1 MHEIA
6 VQMAGAYTEPM
17 DIISKEFSQDL
28 NRHLAL
34 FASKADETYTLD
46 TLITD
51 ADFTNGVVTALSTL
65 AAGTGVT
72 RIVNPAD
79 PTKLV
84 FVSVTEEAANVR
96 EACAELAR
104 AAAGIDEL
112 VLASPVSDVADAV
125 EGALLGAYVF
135 DEYKEPKKAP
145 LGALVLA
152 VDDEAAVTRG
162 SVIAEAAN
170 RVRDL
175 VNLAPNELYPEVL
188 AQIAQDEA
196 TAAGCTVTI
205 YREEELEEIG
215 AAGIIHVGRGSKN
228 LPRLVRIEWAPEGAP
243 EETIALVGKGI
254 TFDTGGYSLKPS
266 NFMTDMK
273 TDMGGAAT
281 VLQTLIAAARLG
293 VQKKVVGWMCIA
305 ENMVSGIAAH
315 PDDVITYRNGTS
327 VEINNTDAEGRLVLA
342 DGLLMASAE
351 GSETIIDIAT
361 LTGAQMVALG
371 ERTTGI
377 MGTDY
382 AKELAQVA
390 NHVGEP
396 AWHMPLPEHL
406 RESLDSDVADM
417 KNSGS
422 RYGGMLVAGL
432 FLKEFVDAPNWAHV
446 DIAGPS
452 FNRGKPYGVMPKGAT
467 GVMVRTLLAAVER

>member
-1 MHEIA
+1 M
-6 VQMAGAYTEPM
+6 TE
-17 DIISKEFSQDL
+17 IISQEFTPDL
-28 NRHLAL
+28 SRNLAL
-34 FASKADETYTLD
+34 FASKDGESYTLNTLIDDETFTSGVVTKLD
-46 TLITD
+46 TLKPGI
-51 ADFTNGVVTALSTL
+51 GVARL
-65 AAGTGVT
+65 
-72 RIVNPAD
+72 VNPVDA
-79 PTKLV
+79 TKLV
-84 FVSVTEEAANVR
+84 FVVVTDSTVTVR
-96 EACAELAR
+96 DAFGELAR
-104 AAAGIDEL
+104 CAAGVTQLHVATAIDA
-112 VLASPVSDVADAV
+112 VTDAV

-145 LGALVLA
+145 LGTLVLP
-152 VDDEAAVTRG
+152 VDDHDAVARG
-162 SVIAEAAN
+162 EILAEAGN

-175 VNLAPNELYPEVL
+175 VNLAPNDLYPEVL
-188 AQIAQDEA
+188 AQIAEEEA
-196 TAAGCTVTI
+196 SAAGCSVTI
-205 YREEELEEIG
+205 YRDEELAEIN
-215 AAGIIHVGRGSKN
+215 AAGIIHVGRGSRN
-228 LPRLVRIEWAPEGAP
+228 LPRLVRIEWAPQGAP

-266 NFMTDMK
+266 TAMTEMK

-281 VLQTLIAAARLG
+281 VLEVLVAAARLG
-293 VQKKVVGWMCIA
+293 VKRKVVGWLCIA
-305 ENMVSGIAAH
+305 ENMVSGIAGH

-327 VEINNTDAEGRLVLA
+327 VEINNTDAEGRLVMA

-351 GSETIIDIAT
+351 GSHTIIDIAT

-377 MGTDY
+377 MGTDF
-382 AKELAQVA
+382 AKTLTEIAGQ
-390 NHVGEP
+390 VGED
-396 AWHMPLPEHL
+396 AWHMPLPAHL

-422 RYGGMLVAGL
+422 RFGGMLVAGL

-467 GVMVRTLLAAVER
+467 GVMVRTLLAAVEA

>member
-1 MHEIA
+1 MPPP
-6 VQMAGAYTEPM
+6 YTGVMTE
-17 DIISKEFSQDL
+17 IISQQFNQDL
-28 NRHLAL
+28 SRHLAL
-34 FASKADETYTLD
+34 FATKADDTFSLD
-46 TLITD
+46 TLVSDAAFTD
-51 ADFTNGVVTALSTL
+51 SVVRALTTL
-65 AAGTGVT
+65 GAGTGVT
-72 RIVNPAD
+72 RLVNPAD
-79 PTKLV
+79 ESKLV
-84 FVSVTEEAANVR
+84 FVVVRDEKTTTR
-96 EACAELAR
+96 EAFGELVR
-104 AAAGIDEL
+104 AACGIDTL
-112 VLASPVSDVADAV
+112 VVASQVTDVADAV
-125 EGALLGAYVF
+125 EGGLLGSYVF
-135 DEYKEPKKAP
+135 DEYKAPKKAP
-145 LGALVLA
+145 LGTLVLP
-152 VDDEAAVTRG
+152 VDDDAAVTRG
-162 SVIAEAAN
+162 EILAEATN

-196 TAAGCTVTI
+196 SAAGCSVRI
-205 YREEELEEIG
+205 YREEELEEIN

-228 LPRLVRIEWAPEGAP
+228 LPRLVRIEWAPEGAQG
-243 EETIALVGKGI
+243 ETIALVGKGI

-266 NFMTDMK
+266 TAMTEMK

-281 VLQTLIAAARLG
+281 VLQTIVAAARLG
-293 VQKKVVGWMCIA
+293 VQRKVVGWLCIA
-305 ENMVSGIAAH
+305 ENMVSGIAGH
-315 PDDVITYRNGTS
+315 PDDVITYRNGVS
-327 VEINNTDAEGRLVLA
+327 VEINNTDAEGRLVMA

-377 MGTDY
+377 MGSDY
-382 AKELAQVA
+382 AKELTELAA
-390 NHVGEP
+390 GVGEP

-422 RYGGMLVAGL
+422 RFGGMLVAGL
-432 FLKEFVDAPNWAHV
+432 FLKEFVSAPNWAHV

-467 GVMVRTLLAAVER
+467 GVMVRTLLAALEN

>member
-1 MHEIA
+1 MTNIICHEF
-6 VQMAGAYTEPM
+6 T
-17 DIISKEFSQDL
+17 QDL
-28 NRHLAL
+28 ARNLAL
-34 FASKADETYTLD
+34 FASKDGESYTLD
-46 TLITD
+46 TLIED
-51 ADFTNGVVTALSTL
+51 AAFKDGVL
-65 AAGTGVT
+65 AALTTLQPGAGVT
-72 RIVNPAD
+72 RLVS
-79 PTKLV
+79 PTDSSRLV
-84 FVSVTEEAANVR
+84 FVVVDAATTR
-96 EACAELAR
+96 DAFGELAR
-104 AAAGIDEL
+104 AATGVDEL
-112 VLASPVSDVADAV
+112 YLASPVTEVAEAV

-145 LGALVLA
+145 LGALVLPVSDDDA
-152 VDDEAAVTRG
+152 VVRG
-162 SVIAEAAN
+162 EILAEAAN

-175 VNLAPNELYPEVL
+175 VNLAPNDLYPEVL
-188 AQIAQDEA
+188 AQIAEEEA
-196 TAAGCTVTI
+196 TAAGCSVTV
-205 YREEELEEIG
+205 YRGKELEEIN
-215 AAGIIHVGRGSKN
+215 AAGIIHVGRGSKRH
-228 LPRLVRIEWAPEGAP
+228 PRLVRIEWAPEGAA
-243 EETIALVGKGI
+243 EGTVALVGKGI
-254 TFDTGGYSLKPS
+254 TFDTGGYSLKQHS
-266 NFMTDMK
+266 SMTEMK

-281 VLQTLIAAARLG
+281 VLQVLVAAARLG
-293 VQKKVVGWMCIA
+293 VKRHVVGWMCIA
-305 ENMVSGIAAH
+305 ENMVSGIAGH

-377 MGTDY
+377 MGSDY
-382 AKELAQVA
+382 AKTLTELAGE
-390 NHVGEP
+390 VGED
-396 AWHMPLPEHL
+396 AWHMPLPKHL

-417 KNSGS
+417 KNSGT

-467 GVMVRTLLAAVER
+467 GVMLRTLLAAVEN

>member
-1 MHEIA
+1 MTNIICHEF
-6 VQMAGAYTEPM
+6 T
-17 DIISKEFSQDL
+17 QDL
-28 NRHLAL
+28 SRHLAIL
-34 FASKADETYTLD
+34 ASKDGESYTLD
-46 TLITD
+46 TLVED
-51 ADFTNGVVTALSTL
+51 AEFTGGVVAALTTL
-65 AAGTGVT
+65 QPGEGVA
-72 RIVNPAD
+72 RLVNPAD
-79 PTKLV
+79 TSKLV
-84 FVSVTEEAANVR
+84 FVVVNGDSTR
-96 EACAELAR
+96 DKFGELAR
-104 AAAGIDEL
+104 AAVGVDEL
-112 VLASPVSDVADAV
+112 YVASPVAEVAEAV

-145 LGALVLA
+145 LGALVLPEADDDA
-152 VDDEAAVTRG
+152 VARG
-162 SVIAEAAN
+162 EILAEAGN
-170 RVRDL
+170 RIRDL
-175 VNLAPNELYPEVL
+175 VNLAPNDLYPEVL
-188 AQIAQDEA
+188 AQIAEDEA
-196 TAAGCTVTI
+196 SAAGCTVTV
-205 YREEELEEIG
+205 YREKALEEIN
-215 AAGIIHVGRGSKN
+215 AAGIIHVGRGSKRH
-228 LPRLVRIEWAPEGAP
+228 PRLVRIEWAPEGAP
-243 EETIALVGKGI
+243 EGTIALVGKGI

-266 NFMTDMK
+266 NAMTEMK

-281 VLQTLIAAARLG
+281 VLEVLVAAARLG
-293 VQKKVVGWMCIA
+293 VKRRIVGWMCIA
-305 ENMVSGIAAH
+305 ENMVSGISGH

-382 AKELAQVA
+382 AKTLTDLAGE
-390 NHVGEP
+390 VGED
-396 AWHMPLPEHL
+396 AWHMPLPAHL

-467 GVMVRTLLAAVER
+467 GAMLRTLLAAVEN